1 MPPEFRQLIFVV
13 KLRMAA
19 RQRGFEKIVLKNEK
33 LVIYFISNSMSS
45 YFRTPKFAEIIKNI
59 QSKDSNRYQLK
70 EQNNK
75 LYISVQNV
83 KTIEGAYNLVSKL

>member
-1 MPPEFRQLIFVV
+1 
-13 KLRMAA
+13 MAA
-19 RQRGFEKIVLKNEK
+19 RRRGFEKIVLKNEK
-33 LVIYFISNSMSS
+33 LVIYFIANSMSS
-45 YFRTPKFAEIIKNI
+45 YYRTPKFAEIIKNI